1 MKTIHSQ
8 FPHLSFRD
16 NVVLV
21 ETGSDKTLE
30 MNEVVKNMDEE
41 LVMLLREG
49 EESYTSEE
57 LRL

>member
-1 MKTIHSQ
+1 
-8 FPHLSFRD
+8 
-16 NVVLV
+16 
-21 ETGSDKTLE
+21 

-49 EESYTSEE
+49 KESYTSEE